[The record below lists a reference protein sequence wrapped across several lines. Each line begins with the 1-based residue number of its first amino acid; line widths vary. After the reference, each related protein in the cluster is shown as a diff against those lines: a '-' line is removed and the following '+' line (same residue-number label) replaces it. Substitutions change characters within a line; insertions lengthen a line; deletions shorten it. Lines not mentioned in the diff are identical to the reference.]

1 MKNLIAVVLFIFALS
16 ADTLAQQT
24 TIQPAKSG
32 VNYGEPIKNKGAIPV
47 KQLINT
53 LSKTD
58 QYTGKVEGKV
68 TQVCKMKGCWLA
80 LETADGTPPVT
91 VRFKDYGFFVPQ
103 DLVGKNVVIEGYAKV
118 KDKED
123 KNDPNK
129 TVKDITFTADGVLV
143 IK

>member
-1 MKNLIAVVLFIFALS
+1 MKNLIAVVLLVFALS
-16 ADTLAQQT
+16 AEAFAQQT
-24 TIQPAKSG
+24 AIQPAKTG
-32 VNYGEPIKNKGAIPV
+32 VNYGLPIKNKGAIPV
-47 KQLINT
+47 KQLISN

-103 DLVGKNVVIEGYAKV
+103 DLVGKHVVIEGYAKV

-123 KNDPNK
+123 KNEPGK
-129 TVKDITFTADGVLV
+129 TAKDITFTADGVLV
-143 IK
+143 VK